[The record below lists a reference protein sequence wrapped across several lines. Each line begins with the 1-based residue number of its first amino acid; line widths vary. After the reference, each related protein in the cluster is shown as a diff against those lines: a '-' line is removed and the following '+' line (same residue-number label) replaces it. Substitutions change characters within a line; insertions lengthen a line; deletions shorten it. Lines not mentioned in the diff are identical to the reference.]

1 MHVEHH
7 DLNHEFPEFTAAIQH
22 LKAGDQHFSRL
33 FEEYN
38 GITAEIE
45 RLEEEDVPVDD
56 FTIEEMKKR
65 RVHLK
70 DEIYTLLVKHKGA

>member
-1 MHVEHH
+1 MQVEHH
-7 DLNHEFPEFTAAIQH
+7 DLDHEFPEFAAVINQ
-22 LKAGDQHFSRL
+22 LKQGDEHFTRL
-33 FEEYN
+33 FAEYN

-45 RLEEEDVPVDD
+45 RLEEEDLPVDD

-70 DEIYTLLVKHKGA
+70 DELYTILVKHKAA